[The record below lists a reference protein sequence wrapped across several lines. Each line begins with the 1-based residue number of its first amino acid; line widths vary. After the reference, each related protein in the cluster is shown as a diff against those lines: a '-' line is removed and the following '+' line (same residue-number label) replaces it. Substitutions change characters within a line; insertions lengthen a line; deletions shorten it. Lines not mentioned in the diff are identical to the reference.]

1 VIAVAFAIG
10 IALSVRADRH
20 DPQAEEHR
28 EERVEAMH
36 RSHNVGGSEFSDGA
50 PAEEARRAKERRH

>member
-10 IALSVRADRH
+10 IGLSLRADKH

-36 RSHNVGGSEFSDGA
+36 RSHHLAEPHFAD
-50 PAEEARRAKERRH
+50 AEEQAHERQH